1 MEIRPINPT
10 DDRLLISN
18 IYEESWKFAY
28 KNIIPQSYLDSIP
41 AGRWASGIDKEG
53 MHNFVVVQ
61 NGQYIGTS
69 GFCRSRLPELSD
81 FGEIVSIYLLPE
93 YIGKGYGKRL
103 LDAVV
108 SQLKEI
114 GFNDIFLWVLEENSR
129 ARRFYEKSGFSES
142 GRHMDINIGGK
153 ELREIQYIRY
163 I

>member
-1 MEIRPINPT
+1 MEIRQITPS

-69 GFCRSRLPELSD
+69 AFCRSRLPELPDS
-81 FGEIVSIYLLPE
+81 GEIVSIYLLPE
-93 YIGKGYGKRL
+93 YIGKGYGKNL

-108 SQLKEI
+108 SQLKEM

-129 ARRFYEKSGFSES
+129 ARRFYEMSGFSES

-153 ELREIQYIRY
+153 ELREIQYIRH